1 MHGTAPI
8 GKSDKEGHMV
18 LTTFHNTGIQYA
30 ADFFAEDTI
39 ALMLQPPQALTL
51 EEMVMGVAAPP
62 DTPEAAVA
70 AAWAE
75 LADDA
80 DFQKAISEKNLT
92 EAQATATLVSGIA
105 APMGA
110 TLDTTLADTLKVN
123 YETRVENGNYVYLLD
138 GERILTISGSMD
150 SAPMVAANADAI
162 LYGCFLVIDVLG
174 IVAAAASV
182 SVAVQKSKLA
192 KSLQGPLG
200 GFFKKVMN
208 PTAVRELKRLE
219 QLGEKLELIKK
230 VLFWLRG
237 TTNLKTV
244 VGTFLQSLSWI
255 DYAVAIIQLVA
266 SVLLLIGTGGATMAA
281 KIMQLG
287 AAIAMFLAD
296 LVGFIRALTKQAQPG

>member
-1 MHGTAPI
+1 MA
-8 GKSDKEGHMV
+8 

-174 IVAAAASV
+174 IVSAAASV

>member
-1 MHGTAPI
+1 
-8 GKSDKEGHMV
+8 
-18 LTTFHNTGIQYA
+18 
-30 ADFFAEDTI
+30 
-39 ALMLQPPQALTL
+39 
-51 EEMVMGVAAPP
+51 
-62 DTPEAAVA
+62 
-70 AAWAE
+70 
-75 LADDA
+75 
-80 DFQKAISEKNLT
+80 
-92 EAQATATLVSGIA
+92 
-105 APMGA
+105 MGA
-110 TLDTTLADTLKVN
+110 TLDTKLADTLKVN

-182 SVAVQKSKLA
+182 SVAVQKSKMA

-219 QLGEKLELIKK
+219 QLGEKLELIEK
-230 VLFWLRG
+230 VLFWRRG
-237 TTNLKTV
+237 TTNLKAV

-296 LVGFIRALTKQAQPG
+296 LVGFTRALTKQAQPG

>member
-1 MHGTAPI
+1 
-8 GKSDKEGHMV
+8 MV

-75 LADDA
+75 FADDA
-80 DFQKAISEKNLT
+80 DFQKAVSEKNLT

-110 TLDTTLADTLKVN
+110 TLDAKLADTLKVN

-182 SVAVQKSKLA
+182 SVAVQKSKMA

>member
-1 MHGTAPI
+1 
-8 GKSDKEGHMV
+8 MV

-30 ADFFAEDTI
+30 ADFFSEDTI

-110 TLDTTLADTLKVN
+110 TLDKTLADTLKVN

>member
-1 MHGTAPI
+1 MT
-8 GKSDKEGHMV
+8 

-30 ADFFAEDTI
+30 SDFFAEDTI

-51 EEMVMGVAAPP
+51 EEMVMGMAAPP

-75 LADDA
+75 FADDA
-80 DFQKAISEKNLT
+80 DFQKAVSEKNLT
-92 EAQATATLVSGIA
+92 EAQATATLVNGIA

-123 YETRVENGNYVYLLD
+123 YEARVENGDYVYLLD

-150 SAPMVAANADAI
+150 SAPLVAANADAI

-192 KSLQGPLG
+192 RSLQGPLG

-266 SVLLLIGTGGATMAA
+266 SVLLLIGTGGAAMAA

>member
-1 MHGTAPI
+1 MA
-8 GKSDKEGHMV
+8 

-62 DTPEAAVA
+62 DTPEAAIA

-80 DFQKAISEKNLT
+80 DFQKAVSEKNFT
-92 EAQATATLVSGIA
+92 EAQATATLASSIA

-110 TLDTTLADTLKVN
+110 TLDAKLADMLKVN

-182 SVAVQKSKLA
+182 SVAVQKSKMA

>member
-1 MHGTAPI
+1 MA
-8 GKSDKEGHMV
+8 
-18 LTTFHNTGIQYA
+18 LTIFHNTGIQYA

-80 DFQKAISEKNLT
+80 DFQKAVSEKNLT

-105 APMGA
+105 TPMGA

-123 YETRVENGNYVYLLD
+123 YEARVENGDYVYLLD

-192 KSLQGPLG
+192 RSLQGPLG

-296 LVGFIRALTKQAQPG
+296 LVGFIRALTKQAQPR

>member
-1 MHGTAPI
+1 MA
-8 GKSDKEGHMV
+8 

-80 DFQKAISEKNLT
+80 DFQKAVSEKNLT
-92 EAQATATLVSGIA
+92 EAQATAALVSGIA
-105 APMGA
+105 TPMGA

-123 YETRVENGNYVYLLD
+123 YEARVENGDYVYLLD

-192 KSLQGPLG
+192 RSLQGPLG

-266 SVLLLIGTGGATMAA
+266 SVLLLIGTGGAAMAA

-296 LVGFIRALTKQAQPG
+296 LVGFIRALTKQAQPQ

>member
-1 MHGTAPI
+1 
-8 GKSDKEGHMV
+8 MV

-92 EAQATATLVSGIA
+92 EAQATAALVSGIA

-182 SVAVQKSKLA
+182 SVAVQKSKMA

>member
-1 MHGTAPI
+1 MA
-8 GKSDKEGHMV
+8 
-18 LTTFHNTGIQYA
+18 LTTFRSTGIQYA
-30 ADFFAEDTI
+30 PDFFTEETL

-51 EEMVMGVAAPP
+51 EEMVKGMAAPP

-70 AAWAE
+70 TAWAE

-80 DFQKAISEKNLT
+80 DFQKAVREKNLT
-92 EAQATATLVSGIA
+92 EAEATATLVSGIA

-110 TLDTTLADTLKVN
+110 AIDTTLADSLRVN
-123 YETRVENGNYVYLLD
+123 YEARIENGDYVYLLD
-138 GERILTISGSMD
+138 GERILSISGSMD

-182 SVAVQKSKLA
+182 SVAYQKSKLA
-192 KSLQGPLG
+192 RSLQGPLG

-208 PTAVRELKRLE
+208 PAAVRELKRLE

-266 SVLLLIGTGGATMAA
+266 SVLLLIGTGGATLAA

-296 LVGFIRALTKQAQPG
+296 LVGFIRALTK

>member
-1 MHGTAPI
+1 
-8 GKSDKEGHMV
+8 MV

-75 LADDA
+75 FADDA
-80 DFQKAISEKNLT
+80 DFQKAVSEKNLT

-110 TLDTTLADTLKVN
+110 TLDAKLADTLQVN

-182 SVAVQKSKLA
+182 SVAVQKSKMA

>member
-1 MHGTAPI
+1 MA
-8 GKSDKEGHMV
+8 
-18 LTTFHNTGIQYA
+18 LTTFHSTGIQYA

-51 EEMVMGVAAPP
+51 EEMVMGMAAPP

-80 DFQKAISEKNLT
+80 DFQKAVSEKHFT

-110 TLDTTLADTLKVN
+110 TLDTTLADTLQVN
-123 YETRVENGNYVYLLD
+123 YETRIENGNYVYLLD
-138 GERILTISGSMD
+138 GERILTISGGME

-182 SVAVQKSKLA
+182 SVAVQKSKMA

>member
-1 MHGTAPI
+1 MA
-8 GKSDKEGHMV
+8 

>member
-1 MHGTAPI
+1 MHGTVPI
-8 GKSDKEGHMV
+8 GKSDKEGHMA

>member
-1 MHGTAPI
+1 
-8 GKSDKEGHMV
+8 MV

-39 ALMLQPPQALTL
+39 ALMLQPPQALNL

-70 AAWAE
+70 TAWAE
-75 LADDA
+75 FADDA
-80 DFQKAISEKNLT
+80 DFQKAVSEKHFT

-110 TLDTTLADTLKVN
+110 TLDANLADTLQVN

-138 GERILTISGSMD
+138 GERILTISGGME

-182 SVAVQKSKLA
+182 SVAVQKSKMA

>member
-1 MHGTAPI
+1 
-8 GKSDKEGHMV
+8 MV